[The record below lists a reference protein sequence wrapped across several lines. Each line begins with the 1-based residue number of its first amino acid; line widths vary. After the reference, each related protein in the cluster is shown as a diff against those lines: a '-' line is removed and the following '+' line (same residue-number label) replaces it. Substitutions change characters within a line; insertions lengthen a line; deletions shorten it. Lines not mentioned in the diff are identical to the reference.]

1 MGPLSDLIIPNV
13 LNYVTL
19 YPDILPQVNEYN
31 TKCGIRSS
39 IVILKSSPERS
50 NTKKHEWIVMM
61 LSEAADAQGLM
72 LSHE

>member
-19 YPDILPQVNEYN
+19 YPDILNNEYN

-50 NTKKHEWIVMM
+50 NRKKHEWIVMM